1 MCLLISIP
9 KCIELNSESKP
20 KQIIKGTILY
30 FEQIFDMAI
39 RGSGLKF
46 LNRVDIRN
54 FIVRYPLVYQKK
66 FRKKT

>member
-1 MCLLISIP
+1 MIKLEDKIIVNKVSNICMCLLISIP

-39 RGSGLKF
+39 GGMF
-46 LNRVDIRN
+46 
-54 FIVRYPLVYQKK
+54 
-66 FRKKT
+66 